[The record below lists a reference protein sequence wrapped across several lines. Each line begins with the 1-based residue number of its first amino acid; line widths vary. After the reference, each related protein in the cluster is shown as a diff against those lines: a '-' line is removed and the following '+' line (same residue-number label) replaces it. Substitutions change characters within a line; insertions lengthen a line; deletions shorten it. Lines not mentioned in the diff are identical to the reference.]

1 MNIEEVV
8 KWDQQ
13 NIKILAILLQ
23 NFTWEELA
31 LNGFRNQAVH
41 VYQQQFHCD
50 VLTAG
55 SRVSEFVRSSGS

>member
-13 NIKILAILLQ
+13 NIKILDSLLQ

-41 VYQQQFHCD
+41 AYQQQFYCD
-50 VLTAG
+50 VLTAER
-55 SRVSEFVRSSGS
+55 RVSEFVRSSWS